1 MNSIRNKLTLK
12 TAAIILFV
20 FTGSLYGADGDTN
33 SISFFLLITGL
44 LGGMGMFLYG
54 MEMMSDGMKVTAG
67 NSMRMILE
75 KLTSNKYL
83 AVFVG
88 AFVTMVIQSSS
99 ATTVMLVS
107 FVNSGLLAFSQALGV
122 ILGSNIG
129 STVTAQIVAFK
140 VTDYATLLIFTG
152 AMMSLFSKKDNIKN
166 LGFVILGFGLLF
178 FGMKTMSD
186 AMYPLRSNAAF
197 INLLTSFENPFLGIL
212 AGAVFTAL
220 VQSSSATTGIVI
232 TLATIGVVDK
242 EGVETAALSLNAGI
256 PLIFGANIGT
266 CITALLAGLNASRDA
281 KRVAVAHVTFNVI
294 GVLLFCFW
302 IPTFA
307 EFISQTSQ
315 NIPRQIANA
324 HTFFNIVASL
334 VFIPF
339 TGFIA
344 KTIIHYFPDKESDRN
359 IEKPAVLH
367 LDDSL
372 VNQPEAAIN
381 SAQAEIKGV
390 VGLTERVVGT
400 LVRPF
405 IKGQELVDVENSDMD
420 LMSGMNQRIE
430 KISFLNQKIS
440 DYLITTSKSDLS
452 SNQSKELF
460 ALVSIVNYL
469 NSMNDIVQLRFS
481 SLVAKK
487 EGINQEF
494 SLQDQEEIID
504 YHKRLIKQVKR
515 LDKFFSKFD
524 KSKVEKIIT
533 KGQENKDL
541 EQKYRLDRLERI
553 SSNDSSQKSA
563 EINQLHSQLLDML
576 KQVNIFIELIAS
588 SLVELEAEQN

>member
-1 MNSIRNKLTLK
+1 MNLFRNKISYQKIAL
-12 TAAIILFV
+12 LF
-20 FTGSLYGADGDTN
+20 FIATSSLFAGN
-33 SISFFLLITGL
+33 SDNTISFFLLFTGL
-44 LGGMGMFLYG
+44 FGGMGMFLYG

-67 NSMRMILE
+67 NSMRTILE

-83 AVFVG
+83 AVLVG

-140 VTDYATLLIFTG
+140 VTDYALLLIATG
-152 AMMSLFSKKDNIKN
+152 SIMSLFSKKETIKN
-166 LGFVILGFGLLF
+166 LGLVVLGFGLLF
-178 FGMKTMSD
+178 YGMKVMSD
-186 AMYPLRSNAAF
+186 TMKPLRSDPAF
-197 INLLTSFENPFLGIL
+197 NSILTSFENPFLGIL
-212 AGAVFTAL
+212 AGAIFTAL

-232 TLATIGVVDK
+232 TLASGGSITL
-242 EGVETAALSLNAGI
+242 EAGI

-307 EFISQTSQ
+307 DIISQTSQ

-324 HTFFNIVASL
+324 HTIFNIIASV

-344 KTIIHYFPDKESDRN
+344 KTIIHYFPDKEVDRN

-372 VNQPEAAIN
+372 VSQPEAAIN
-381 SAQAEIKGV
+381 NAQAEIKGV

-405 IKGQELVDVENSDMD
+405 IKGQELIDIENTDQD

-440 DYLITTSKSDLS
+440 EYLITASKSDLS

-460 ALVSIVNYL
+460 TLVSIVNYL
-469 NSMNDIVQLRFS
+469 SSMNDLIKVRFV
-481 SLVAKK
+481 SLVSKK
-487 EGINQEF
+487 EGINEDFSDTDQQEA
-494 SLQDQEEIID
+494 ID
-504 YHKRLIKQVKR
+504 YHKRLIKQVNR
-515 LDKFFSKFD
+515 LDKFFIKFD
-524 KSKVEKIIT
+524 KEKMEKIII
-533 KGQENKDL
+533 KGKENTDFEK
-541 EQKYRLDRLERI
+541 KYKLDRIERMKT
-553 SSNDSSQKSA
+553 SSEVNIKSS
-563 EINQLHSQLLDML
+563 EINQLHSQLMDML
-576 KQVNIFIELIAS
+576 KQVNIFINLIAS
-588 SLVELEAEQN
+588 SLIELESEQE

>member
-1 MNSIRNKLTLK
+1 MKLFRNQVSVPKMALLF
-12 TAAIILFV
+12 ILASSSLFA
-20 FTGSLYGADGDTN
+20 GSDDNG
-33 SISFFLLITGL
+33 ISFFLLFTGL
-44 LGGMGMFLYG
+44 FGGMGMFLYG

-67 NSMRMILE
+67 NSMRTILE

-83 AVFVG
+83 AVLVG

-140 VTDYATLLIFTG
+140 VTDYALLLIAAG
-152 AMMSLFSKKDNIKN
+152 SLMSLFSKKDTVKN

-178 FGMKTMSD
+178 YGMKVMSETMK
-186 AMYPLRSNAAF
+186 PLRADPAF
-197 INLLTSFENPFLGIL
+197 NSILTSFENPFLGIL
-212 AGAVFTAL
+212 AGAIFTAL

-232 TLATIGVVDK
+232 TLASGGSITL
-242 EGVETAALSLNAGI
+242 EAGI

-281 KRVAVAHVTFNVI
+281 KRVAVAHVTFNLL

-307 EFISQTSQ
+307 DFVSQTSQ

-324 HTFFNIVASL
+324 HTFFNILASI

-344 KTIIHYFPDKESDRN
+344 KTIIHYFPDKEIDRN

-367 LDDSL
+367 LDESL
-372 VNQPEAAIN
+372 IGQPEAAIN

-405 IKGQELVDVENSDMD
+405 INGKNLADIEDSDLD

-430 KISFLNQKIS
+430 KIGFLNQKIS
-440 DYLITTSKSDLS
+440 EYLIATSKSDLS

-460 ALVSIVNYL
+460 TLVSIVNYL
-469 NSMNDIVQLRFS
+469 GSMNDLIKLRFV
-481 SLVAKK
+481 SLVSKK
-487 EGINQEF
+487 EGINEEF
-494 SLQDQEEIID
+494 SEIDQQEIVD
-504 YHKRLIKQVKR
+504 YHKRLLKQVKR
-515 LDKFFSKFD
+515 LDKFFVKFD
-524 KSKVEKIIT
+524 KEKMEKILSKVK
-533 KGQENKDL
+533 ENKDI
-541 EQKYRLDRLERI
+541 ENKYKLNRIDRI
-553 SSNDSSQKSA
+553 KSSSDGNDKSS
-563 EINQLHSQLLDML
+563 EINQLHSQLMDVL
-576 KQVNIFIELIAS
+576 KQVNIFINLIADALIDIES
-588 SLVELEAEQN
+588 EQL

>member
-1 MNSIRNKLTLK
+1 MNLFRNKISYQKIAL
-12 TAAIILFV
+12 LF
-20 FTGSLYGADGDTN
+20 FLATSSLFAGN
-33 SISFFLLITGL
+33 SDNTISFFLLFTGL
-44 LGGMGMFLYG
+44 FGGMGMFLYG

-67 NSMRMILE
+67 NSMRTILE

-83 AVFVG
+83 AVLVG

-140 VTDYATLLIFTG
+140 VTDYALLLIALG
-152 AMMSLFSKKDNIKN
+152 SIMSLFSKKETIKN
-166 LGFVILGFGLLF
+166 LGLVVLGFGLLF
-178 FGMKTMSD
+178 YGMKVMSD
-186 AMYPLRSNAAF
+186 TMKPLRSDPAF
-197 INLLTSFENPFLGIL
+197 NSILTSFENPFLGIL
-212 AGAVFTAL
+212 AGAIFTAL

-232 TLATIGVVDK
+232 TLASGGSITL
-242 EGVETAALSLNAGI
+242 EAGI

-266 CITALLAGLNASRDA
+266 CITALLAGLNTSRDA

-307 EFISQTSQ
+307 DIISQTSQ

-324 HTFFNIVASL
+324 HTIFNIIASV

-344 KTIIHYFPDKESDRN
+344 KTIIHYFPDKEVDRN

-372 VNQPEAAIN
+372 VSQPEAAIN
-381 SAQAEIKGV
+381 NAQAEIKGV

-405 IKGQELVDVENSDMD
+405 IKGQELIDIENTDQD

-440 DYLITTSKSDLS
+440 EYLITASKSDLS

-460 ALVSIVNYL
+460 TLVSIVNYL
-469 NSMNDIVQLRFS
+469 SSMNDLIKVRFV
-481 SLVAKK
+481 SLVSKK
-487 EGINQEF
+487 EGINEDFSDTDQQEA
-494 SLQDQEEIID
+494 ID
-504 YHKRLIKQVKR
+504 YHKRLIKQVNR
-515 LDKFFSKFD
+515 LDKFFIKFD
-524 KSKVEKIIT
+524 KEKMEKIII
-533 KGQENKDL
+533 KGKENTDFEK
-541 EQKYRLDRLERI
+541 KYKLDRIERMKT
-553 SSNDSSQKSA
+553 SSEADIKSS
-563 EINQLHSQLLDML
+563 EINQLHSQLMDML
-576 KQVNIFIELIAS
+576 KQVNIFINLIAS
-588 SLVELEAEQN
+588 SLIELESEQE

>member
-1 MNSIRNKLTLK
+1 MLLTRKKNSIKIFTLLACLSSS
-12 TAAIILFV
+12 TLLAA
-20 FTGSLYGADGDTN
+20 GKDPD
-33 SISFFLLITGL
+33 SISFFLLLTGL
-44 LGGMGMFLYG
+44 FGGMGMFLYG

-67 NSMRMILE
+67 NSMKTILE

-140 VTDYATLLIFTG
+140 VTDYALLLIAAG
-152 AMMSLFSKKDNIKN
+152 SLMSLFSKKDTVKN
-166 LGFVILGFGLLF
+166 LGYVILGFGLLF
-178 FGMKTMSD
+178 YGMKVMSD
-186 AMYPLRSNAAF
+186 TMKPLRSDPAF
-197 INLLTSFENPFLGIL
+197 NSILTSFENPFLGIL
-212 AGAVFTAL
+212 AGAIFTAL

-232 TLATIGVVDK
+232 TLASGGSITL
-242 EGVETAALSLNAGI
+242 EAGI

-281 KRVAVAHVTFNVI
+281 KRVAVAHVTFNFI

-307 EFISQTSQ
+307 DLVSQTSQ

-324 HTFFNIVASL
+324 HTIFNIIASI

-339 TGFIA
+339 TGYIA

-372 VNQPEAAIN
+372 VDQPTAAIN
-381 SAQAEIKGV
+381 NAQAEIKGV
-390 VGLTERVVGT
+390 VGLSERVVGT

-405 IKGQELVDVENSDMD
+405 IEGQGTMDVENEELD
-420 LMSGMNQRIE
+420 LMSATHQRIE
-430 KISFLNQKIS
+430 KIDFLNEKITE
-440 DYLITTSKSDLS
+440 YLVATSNSDLS
-452 SNQSKELF
+452 SRQSKELF
-460 ALVSIVNYL
+460 TLTSIVNYL
-469 NSMNDIVQLRFS
+469 NSMNDLIRLRFS
-481 SLVAKK
+481 SLVSKK
-487 EGINQEF
+487 EGINEQF
-494 SLQDQEEIID
+494 SSEDQDEILE
-504 YHKRLIKQVKR
+504 YHQRLIKQVKR
-515 LDKFFSKFD
+515 LDKFFVKFD
-524 KSKVEKIIT
+524 KAKAEKIIS
-533 KGQENKDL
+533 KGQENKDF
-541 EQKYRLDRLERI
+541 EQKYRLDRFERI
-553 SSNDSSQKSA
+553 SSQDNQSGKSA
-563 EINQLHSQLLDML
+563 ELNQLHSQLMDLL

-588 SLVELEAEQN
+588 SLVELESD

>member
-12 TAAIILFV
+12 TAAILLFV
-20 FTGSLYGADGDTN
+20 FTGSLYGSDGDAN
-33 SISFFLLITGL
+33 SISFFLLATGL

-67 NSMRMILE
+67 NSMRTILE

-83 AVFVG
+83 AVVVG

-140 VTDYATLLIFTG
+140 VTDYALLLIAAG
-152 AMMSLFSKKDNIKN
+152 SLMALFSKKDTIKN

-178 FGMKTMSD
+178 YGMKVMSD
-186 AMYPLRSNAAF
+186 TMKPLRSDPGFNS
-197 INLLTSFENPFLGIL
+197 ILTSFENPFLGIM
-212 AGAVFTAL
+212 AGAIFTAL

-232 TLATIGVVDK
+232 TLASGGSITL
-242 EGVETAALSLNAGI
+242 EAGI

-266 CITALLAGLNASRDA
+266 CVTALLAGLNASRDA

-324 HTFFNIVASL
+324 HTFFNIVASV

-344 KTIIHYFPDKESDRN
+344 KTIIHYLPDKDLDRN

-367 LDDSL
+367 LDESL

-381 SAQAEIKGV
+381 NAQAEIKGV
-390 VGLTERVVGT
+390 VGLMERVVGT

-405 IKGQELVDVENSDMD
+405 IKGQELVDVENSEID

-430 KISFLNQKIS
+430 KISFLNQKIG

-460 ALVSIVNYL
+460 SLVSIVNYL
-469 NSMNDIVQLRFS
+469 NSMNDLIQLRFT

-487 EGINQEF
+487 EGINEEF
-494 SLQDQEEIID
+494 TDLDQAEIID

-515 LDKFFSKFD
+515 LDKFFAKFD

-563 EINQLHSQLLDML
+563 EINQLHSQLMDML

-588 SLVELEAEQN
+588 SLVELESEQN

>member
-1 MNSIRNKLTLK
+1 MKLFRNQISVPKMALLF
-12 TAAIILFV
+12 ILASSSLFA
-20 FTGSLYGADGDTN
+20 GSDDNG
-33 SISFFLLITGL
+33 ISFFLLFTGL
-44 LGGMGMFLYG
+44 FGGMGMFLYG

-67 NSMRMILE
+67 NSMRTILE

-83 AVFVG
+83 AVLVG

-140 VTDYATLLIFTG
+140 VTDYALLLIAAG
-152 AMMSLFSKKDNIKN
+152 SLMSLFSKKDTVKN

-178 FGMKTMSD
+178 YGMKVMSD
-186 AMYPLRSNAAF
+186 TMKPLRADPAF
-197 INLLTSFENPFLGIL
+197 NSILTSFENPFLGIL
-212 AGAVFTAL
+212 AGAIFTAL

-232 TLATIGVVDK
+232 TLASGGSITL
-242 EGVETAALSLNAGI
+242 EAGI

-281 KRVAVAHVTFNVI
+281 KRVAVAHVTFNLL

-307 EFISQTSQ
+307 DFVSQTSQ

-324 HTFFNIVASL
+324 HTFFNILASI

-344 KTIIHYFPDKESDRN
+344 KTIIHYFPDKEVDRN

-367 LDDSL
+367 LDESL
-372 VNQPEAAIN
+372 IDQPEAAIN

-390 VGLTERVVGT
+390 VGLTERIVGT

-405 IKGQELVDVENSDMD
+405 VSSKNLADIENSDLD
-420 LMSGMNQRIE
+420 FMSGTNQRIE
-430 KISFLNQKIS
+430 KIGFLNQKIN
-440 DYLITTSKSDLS
+440 DYLIATSKSDLS

-460 ALVSIVNYL
+460 TLVSIVNYL
-469 NSMNDIVQLRFS
+469 GSMNDLIKLRFV
-481 SLVAKK
+481 SLVSKK
-487 EGINQEF
+487 EGVNEEF
-494 SLQDQEEIID
+494 SETDQKEIID
-504 YHKRLIKQVKR
+504 YHKRLLKQVKR
-515 LDKFFSKFD
+515 LDKFFVKFD
-524 KSKVEKIIT
+524 KEKMEKIIS
-533 KGQENKDL
+533 KGKENKDI
-541 EQKYRLDRLERI
+541 ENKYKLNRLDRI
-553 SSNDSSQKSA
+553 NSSSEVNDKLS
-563 EINQLHSQLLDML
+563 EINQLHTQLMDVL
-576 KQVNIFIELIAS
+576 KQVNIFIDLIANALIDLQS
-588 SLVELEAEQN
+588 EQA

>member
-1 MNSIRNKLTLK
+1 MNILRNKISYQKIAL
-12 TAAIILFV
+12 LF
-20 FTGSLYGADGDTN
+20 FIATSSLFAGN
-33 SISFFLLITGL
+33 SDNTISFFLLFTGL
-44 LGGMGMFLYG
+44 FGGMGMFLYG

-67 NSMRMILE
+67 NSMRTILE

-83 AVFVG
+83 AVLVG

-140 VTDYATLLIFTG
+140 VTDYALLLIATG
-152 AMMSLFSKKDNIKN
+152 SIMSLFSKKETIKN
-166 LGFVILGFGLLF
+166 LGLVVLGFGLLF
-178 FGMKTMSD
+178 YGMKVMSD
-186 AMYPLRSNAAF
+186 TMKPLRSDPAF
-197 INLLTSFENPFLGIL
+197 NSILTSFENPFLGIL
-212 AGAVFTAL
+212 AGAIFTAL

-232 TLATIGVVDK
+232 TLASGGSITL
-242 EGVETAALSLNAGI
+242 EAGI

-307 EFISQTSQ
+307 DIISQTSQ

-324 HTFFNIVASL
+324 HTIFNIIASV

-344 KTIIHYFPDKESDRN
+344 KTIIHYFPDKEVDRN

-372 VNQPEAAIN
+372 VSQPEAAIN
-381 SAQAEIKGV
+381 NAQAEIKGV

-405 IKGQELVDVENSDMD
+405 IKGQELIDIENTDQD

-440 DYLITTSKSDLS
+440 EYLITASKSDLS

-460 ALVSIVNYL
+460 TLVSIVNYL
-469 NSMNDIVQLRFS
+469 SSMNDLIKVRFV
-481 SLVAKK
+481 SLVSKK
-487 EGINQEF
+487 EGINEDFSDTDQQEA
-494 SLQDQEEIID
+494 ID
-504 YHKRLIKQVKR
+504 YHKRLIKQVNR
-515 LDKFFSKFD
+515 LDKFFIKFD
-524 KSKVEKIIT
+524 KEKMEKIII
-533 KGQENKDL
+533 KGKENTDFEK
-541 EQKYRLDRLERI
+541 KYKLDRIERMKT
-553 SSNDSSQKSA
+553 SSEVDIKSS
-563 EINQLHSQLLDML
+563 EINQLHSQLMDML
-576 KQVNIFIELIAS
+576 KQVNIFINLIAS
-588 SLVELEAEQN
+588 SLIELESEQE

>member
-1 MNSIRNKLTLK
+1 MNILRNKISYQKIAL
-12 TAAIILFV
+12 LF
-20 FTGSLYGADGDTN
+20 FIATSSLFAGN
-33 SISFFLLITGL
+33 SDNTISFFLLFTGL
-44 LGGMGMFLYG
+44 FGGMGMFLYG

-67 NSMRMILE
+67 NSMRTILE

-83 AVFVG
+83 AVLVG

-140 VTDYATLLIFTG
+140 VTDYALLLIATG
-152 AMMSLFSKKDNIKN
+152 SIMSLFSKKETIKN
-166 LGFVILGFGLLF
+166 LGLVVLGFGLLF
-178 FGMKTMSD
+178 YGMKVMSD
-186 AMYPLRSNAAF
+186 TMKPLRSDPAF
-197 INLLTSFENPFLGIL
+197 NSILTSFENPFLGIL
-212 AGAVFTAL
+212 AGAIFTAL

-232 TLATIGVVDK
+232 TLASGGSITL
-242 EGVETAALSLNAGI
+242 EAGI

-266 CITALLAGLNASRDA
+266 CITALLAGLNTSRDA

-307 EFISQTSQ
+307 DIISQTSQ

-324 HTFFNIVASL
+324 HTIFNIIASV

-344 KTIIHYFPDKESDRN
+344 KTIIHYFPDKEVDRN

-372 VNQPEAAIN
+372 VSQPEAAIN
-381 SAQAEIKGV
+381 NAQAEIKGV

-405 IKGQELVDVENSDMD
+405 IKGQELIDIENTDQD

-440 DYLITTSKSDLS
+440 EYLITASKSDLS

-460 ALVSIVNYL
+460 TLVSIVNYL
-469 NSMNDIVQLRFS
+469 SSMNDLIKVRFV
-481 SLVAKK
+481 SLVSKK
-487 EGINQEF
+487 EGINEDFSDTDQQEA
-494 SLQDQEEIID
+494 ID
-504 YHKRLIKQVKR
+504 YHKRLIKQVNR
-515 LDKFFSKFD
+515 LDKFFIKFD
-524 KSKVEKIIT
+524 KEKMEKIII
-533 KGQENKDL
+533 KGKENTDFEK
-541 EQKYRLDRLERI
+541 KYKLDRIERMKT
-553 SSNDSSQKSA
+553 SSEADIKSS
-563 EINQLHSQLLDML
+563 EINQLHSQLMDML
-576 KQVNIFIELIAS
+576 KQVNIFINLIAS
-588 SLVELEAEQN
+588 SLIELESEQE